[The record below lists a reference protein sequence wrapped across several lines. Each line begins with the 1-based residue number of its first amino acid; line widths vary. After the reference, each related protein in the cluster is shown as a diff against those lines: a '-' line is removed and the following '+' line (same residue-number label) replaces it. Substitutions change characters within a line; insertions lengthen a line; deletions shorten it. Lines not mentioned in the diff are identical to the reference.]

1 MKVYEYRY
9 DFVENKLKERVVEYI
24 EISGDY
30 MCHDVL
36 LKDKTGDNKSI
47 SAFNYICFFHPR
59 YKQIFSFSKLI
70 SIIFPFCID
79 VFPQYICTLCSLL
92 PHVPY
97 MLNIL

>member
-47 SAFNYICFFHPR
+47 SFFNHVYLFHPR
-59 YKQIFSFSKLI
+59 YKQFFSFSKLKADEKI
-70 SIIFPFCID
+70 KLINN
-79 VFPQYICTLCSLL
+79 
-92 PHVPY
+92 
-97 MLNIL
+97 MLKWGIR